1 MAMQKPSDHPVTPT
15 GKTGVLIANLGTP
28 DGTDYWSMRR
38 YLGEFLS
45 DKRVVDLP
53 RWKWQPILQLII
65 LTFRPTRSG
74 KAYASIWNHE
84 ADESPLLT
92 ITRAQY
98 KKLQTVLKSD
108 FGENVEVEFS
118 MRYGNPS
125 TESRVNSLVEKGCRR
140 IVFMP
145 LYPQY
150 AGATWATANDQMFRA
165 LMKTTWQ
172 PAVRTVE
179 PYFDHPDYIKALAA
193 SVSTAYEKLDQKPDL
208 LVASYHG
215 VPKRYL
221 MQGDPYHCH
230 CQKTT
235 RLLQEALGWQDDQIT
250 TTFQSKFGREEWLQ
264 PYTVEEIARLAKAGK
279 KNIAV
284 IAPAF
289 SSDCIE
295 TLEEINEEIKESF
308 MHAGGEN
315 FTYVP
320 CLNNDD
326 AHIQVMRKLVH
337 ENAKGWLS

>member
-98 KKLQTVLKSD
+98 EKLQTVLKSD

-193 SVSTAYEKLDQKPDL
+193 SVSTAYEKFDQKPDL

-320 CLNNDD
+320 CLNNGD

>member
-98 KKLQTVLKSD
+98 EKLQTVLKSD

>member
-1 MAMQKPSDHPVTPT
+1 MSMQKPSDHPITPM

-45 DKRVVDLP
+45 DQRVVDLP

-65 LTFRPTRSG
+65 LTFRPTKSG
-74 KAYASIWNHE
+74 KAYASIWNND

-98 KKLQTVLKSD
+98 EKLQTVLKAD
-108 FGENVEVEFS
+108 FGDDVEVEFS

-125 TESRVNSLVEKGCRR
+125 TESRVNSLLEKGCRR

-179 PYFDHPDYIKALAA
+179 PYFDHPVYTKALAT
-193 SVSTAYEKLDQKPDL
+193 SVSTAYAKLDQKPDL

-235 RLLQEALGWQDDQIT
+235 RLLQEALGWHDKQIT

-264 PYTVEEIARLAKAGK
+264 PYTVEEVARLAKAGT

-308 MHAGGEN
+308 IHAGGEN

-320 CLNNDD
+320 CLNEDD